1 MISLTLDVTLRQQ
14 AFTLD
19 VRESAAVEVLGL
31 YGPSGSGKTSLLE
44 AIAGLRRPDAGE
56 IRINDRVLF
65 SSRAGVNL
73 AARERHIGYVPQDA
87 LLFPHLN
94 VEQNIRYGERT
105 DAPADLLASLSQIL
119 ELDQL
124 LSRRVRHLSGGEKQR
139 VAIAR
144 ALMTRPTVLLLDEPL
159 AGVDRA
165 RRDLILP
172 YVLRIRRDLHVP
184 LVYVTHDAAELTA
197 IADRVLRLDG
207 GRVIAAGPPSAAF
220 TDGPLRH

>member
-14 AFTLD
+14 AFTLE
-19 VRESAAVEVLGL
+19 VRESASVEVLGL

-44 AIAGLRRPDAGE
+44 AIAGLRTPDEGE

-65 SSRAGVNL
+65 SSRGRVNL
-73 AARERHIGYVPQDA
+73 APRERHIGYVPQDA

-94 VEQNIRYGERT
+94 VEQNIRYGER
-105 DAPADLLASLSQIL
+105 ADNPYDLFPSLTQIL
-119 ELDQL
+119 ELDSL

-184 LVYVTHDAAELTA
+184 LVYVTHDASELTA
-197 IADRVLRLDG
+197 IADRVLRLEA
-207 GRVIAAGPPSAAF
+207 GRVLGAGTPADTLTIAK
-220 TDGPLRH
+220 

>member
-14 AFTLD
+14 EFTLE
-19 VRESAAVEVLGL
+19 VRESASVEVLGL

-44 AIAGLRRPDAGE
+44 AIAGLRTPDEGE
-56 IRINDRVLF
+56 IKINDRVLF
-65 SSRAGVNL
+65 SSRAGVDL
-73 AARERHIGYVPQDA
+73 APQERHIGYVPQDA
-87 LLFPHLN
+87 LLFPHLD
-94 VEQNIRYGERT
+94 VERNIRYGERSDT
-105 DAPADLLASLSQIL
+105 PPDLFRSLTQIL
-119 ELDQL
+119 ELDPL

-144 ALMTRPTVLLLDEPL
+144 ALITRPTVLLLDEPL

-165 RRDLILP
+165 RRELILP

-197 IADRVLRLDG
+197 IADRVLRLDN
-207 GRVIAAGPPSAAF
+207 GRVVAAGPPSAVV
-220 TDGPLRH
+220 TDGPVAH

>member
-1 MISLTLDVTLRQQ
+1 VISLTLDVTLRQQ
-14 AFTLD
+14 AFTLEI
-19 VRESAAVEVLGL
+19 RESASVEVLGF

-44 AIAGLRRPDAGE
+44 VIAGLRTPSEGE

-65 SSRAGVNL
+65 SSSGGIDL
-73 AARERHIGYVPQDA
+73 APRERHIGYVPQDA

-94 VEQNIRYGERT
+94 VEQNIRYGER
-105 DAPADLLASLSQIL
+105 ADSPPDLFPSLTQIL
-119 ELDQL
+119 ELDAL

-165 RRDLILP
+165 RRELILP
-172 YVLRIRRDLHVP
+172 YLLRIRRDLHVP

-197 IADRVLRLDG
+197 IADRVLRLES
-207 GRVIAAGPPSAAF
+207 GRVVSAGSPADTLTIAE
-220 TDGPLRH
+220 

>member
-14 AFTLD
+14 AFTLE
-19 VRESAAVEVLGL
+19 VRESASVEVLGL

-44 AIAGLRRPDAGE
+44 AIAGLRRPDEGE

-65 SSRAGVNL
+65 SSRGGVDL
-73 AARERHIGYVPQDA
+73 APRERHIGYVPQEA

-94 VEQNIRYGERT
+94 VEQNIRYGERA
-105 DAPADLLASLSQIL
+105 DSPPDLLPSLTQIL
-119 ELDQL
+119 ELDAL

-165 RRDLILP
+165 RRELILP
-172 YVLRIRRDLHVP
+172 YLLRIRRDLHVP
-184 LVYVTHDAAELTA
+184 LVYVTHDAAELSA
-197 IADRVLRLDG
+197 IADRVLCLDA
-207 GRVIAAGPPSAAF
+207 GRVISAGTP
-220 TDGPLRH
+220 TDTLTIAK

>member
-1 MISLTLDVTLRQQ
+1 VISLTLDVMLRQQ
-14 AFTLD
+14 AFTLE
-19 VRESAAVEVLGL
+19 VRESASVEVLGL

-44 AIAGLRRPDAGE
+44 AIVGLRTPDEGE

-65 SSRAGVNL
+65 SSRGRVDL
-73 AARERHIGYVPQDA
+73 APRERHIGYVPQEA
-87 LLFPHLN
+87 LLFPHLD
-94 VEQNIRYGERT
+94 VEQNIRYGER
-105 DAPADLLASLSQIL
+105 ADCPPDLFPSLAQIL
-119 ELDQL
+119 ELDSL

-165 RRDLILP
+165 RRELILP

-184 LVYVTHDAAELTA
+184 LVYVTHDAAELSA

-207 GRVIAAGPPSAAF
+207 GRVVAAGPPSA
-220 TDGPLRH
+220 TVGV

>member
-1 MISLTLDVTLRQQ
+1 LLTLDVTLRQQ
-14 AFTLD
+14 AFTLE
-19 VRESAAVEVLGL
+19 VRESASVEVLGL

-44 AIAGLRRPDAGE
+44 AIAGLRRPDEGE

-65 SSRAGVNL
+65 STRGEIDL
-73 AARERHIGYVPQDA
+73 APRERHIGYVPQDA

-94 VEQNIRYGERT
+94 VEQNIRYGERP
-105 DAPADLLASLSQIL
+105 DSPPDLFPSLTQIL
-119 ELDQL
+119 ELDSL
-124 LSRRVRHLSGGEKQR
+124 LLRRVRHLSGGEKQR

-165 RRDLILP
+165 RRELILP

-197 IADRVLRLDG
+197 IADRVLRLEA
-207 GRVIAAGPPSAAF
+207 GRVLSAGTPADTLTIAK
-220 TDGPLRH
+220 

>member
-14 AFTLD
+14 AFTLEVHD
-19 VRESAAVEVLGL
+19 SASVEVLGL

-44 AIAGLRRPDAGE
+44 AIAGLRTPDEGE

-65 SSRAGVNL
+65 SSRGRVNL
-73 AARERHIGYVPQDA
+73 APRERHIGYVPQDA
-87 LLFPHLN
+87 LLFPHLS
-94 VEQNIRYGERT
+94 VEQNIRYGER
-105 DAPADLLASLSQIL
+105 ADTPPDLFSSLTQIL
-119 ELDQL
+119 ELDPL

-144 ALMTRPTVLLLDEPL
+144 ALITRPTVLLLDEPL

-165 RRDLILP
+165 RRELILP

-184 LVYVTHDAAELTA
+184 LIYVTHDAAELTA
-197 IADRVLRLDG
+197 IADRVLCLEA
-207 GRVIAAGPPSAAF
+207 GRVVSAGVPADTLPIAK
-220 TDGPLRH
+220 